1 MPVGI
6 VLINDGCGRPQPS
19 VGSAILQQVVL
30 GDIRTQTEQAME
42 NCHKQCFSM
51 VSASV
56 LTSRFLP
63 WFPPMMT
70 CNLEIKQT
78 PRCIWSREL
87 S

>member
-1 MPVGI
+1 MTVGI
-6 VLINDGCGRPQPS
+6 VLINNGCGRSQPS

-30 GDIRTQTEQAME
+30 SDIRTQTEQAME

-56 LTSRFLP
+56 FTSRFLP
-63 WFPPMMT
+63 WFPSIMT
-70 CNLEIKQT
+70 CNLETKQT
-78 PRCIWSREL
+78 PHCIWSRKL